1 MIDNFVK
8 VSLKNPT
15 SDASIKRTTITRKS
29 FTLKYPCTNTS
40 KCVPYVLELSPG
52 SYKFEC
58 WGSKGGG
65 WWAGTDIK
73 SKPGLGAYTSG
84 TIFLSKSTTFYIY
97 IGTTGLFNA
106 VNKNI
111 EETESSY
118 GVPGAA
124 TDVRLNYSNEWFNTQ
139 SLLSRIMVAAGGGGA
154 EWAGS
159 IGGNGG
165 EIEGGESTS
174 SKDPDSYEAHEDKC
188 AGATQTSGSTCPSYQ
203 WGSSPEYNA
212 APGTFGISG
221 IPDLSNCE
229 SYGGIGGSG
238 YYGGTS
244 YDYAYAGSGGSSFVS
259 GHKQC
264 NAVKDSETIQ
274 HSGDSVHY
282 SGYVFNDPLMI
293 RGNTTMPDPNDPT
306 HEGKYSGTGAFR
318 ITLIHYQYHCTYT
331 KSFFRHSIYLF
342 LFIAK

>member
-1 MIDNFVK
+1 MIDSFVH

-15 SDASIKRTTITRKS
+15 SDASIKRTAITKKS
-29 FTLKYPCTNTS
+29 FTLNYPCTNTS

-52 SYKFEC
+52 AYKFEC

-65 WWAGTDIK
+65 WSGNLK
-73 SKPGLGAYTSG
+73 SKPGLGAYTAG
-84 TIFLSKSTTFYIY
+84 TIFLSKSSTFYVY

-106 VNKNI
+106 ANI
-111 EETESSY
+111 EETQSAY

-124 TDVRLNYSNEWFNTQ
+124 TDVRLNYSDDWFDTR

-165 EIEGGESTS
+165 DIEGGESIS
-174 SKDPDSYEAHEDKC
+174 SLTDVSTEAHEEKC
-188 AGATQTSGSTCPSYQ
+188 PGANQTSGSVCPSYELETTHKTYY
-203 WGSSPEYNA
+203 ST
-212 APGTFGISG
+212 PGTFGISG
-221 IPDLSNCE
+221 IPDISNSG
-229 SYGGIGGSG
+229 SYGGFGGSG

-244 YDYAYAGSGGSSFVS
+244 YDYVYAGSGGSSFVS

-264 NAVKDSETIQ
+264 NAVKDVIETIE

-293 RGNTTMPDPNDPT
+293 PGNTTMPDPKVPT
-306 HEGKYSGTGAFR
+306 HEEKYNGTGAFR